1 MFISKTSS
9 FFKVFL
15 KNYITNRIVIER
27 PFQWC
32 KSHSS
37 ISSGLA
43 TVGKRRHGCMSKNSF
58 WLHEYRGVGVDG
70 ICENHSDFLYLFTVP
85 YFHHIMVDPRSA
97 WRFIEVMDIWPPLIG
112 MLLGSIQGPRLGRFQ
127 LRDMTSLSECGIFWY
142 SMFLYKKI
150 QKKFVNCGKIS
161 LSEHLCSIQGPNRG
175 II

>member
-1 MFISKTSS
+1 MISWTHQFHKMFISKTSS
-9 FFKVFL
+9 FSKLFL
-15 KNYITNRIVIER
+15 KYYITNRILIER

-37 ISSGLA
+37 IPSGLA

-97 WRFIEVMDIWPPLIG
+97 WRFIEVMDIWPPLPPTLPPITAPAQPHATDA
-112 MLLGSIQGPRLGRFQ
+112 GSCIRPCFRCVLA
-127 LRDMTSLSECGIFWY
+127 SL
-142 SMFLYKKI
+142 
-150 QKKFVNCGKIS
+150 
-161 LSEHLCSIQGPNRG
+161 
-175 II
+175 